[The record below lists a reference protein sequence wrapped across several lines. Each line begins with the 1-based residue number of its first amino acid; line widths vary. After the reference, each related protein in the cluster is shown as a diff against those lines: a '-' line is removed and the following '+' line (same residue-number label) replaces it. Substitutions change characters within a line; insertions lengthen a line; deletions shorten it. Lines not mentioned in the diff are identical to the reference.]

1 MFAGGGDMYAVDS
14 AVISGG
20 RKPAA
25 ARNGRPPGE
34 YRARN
39 PLKNPLNRLVLENL
53 AAFEAWLK
61 EAPAGKPRPRPS
73 VITALEKFTECGVLR
88 YGAVRYRC
96 PECGHDV
103 FVAFS
108 CKRRGLCPSCDA
120 KRSAIIVAAALDRL
134 LPPARYRQWVLVI
147 PKRLRYFI
155 NSRPELAGYLSKLL
169 AREINRHLRQKTGG
183 VPAQLHFVQRFGG
196 ALNLHVHIHAVVS
209 DGTFILETN
218 ALGSQRLLFRPV
230 EGPDDK
236 ELGKIVRAIRRKLL
250 RCLCRL
256 GCLPPEAAEEML
268 KWENSG
274 FSLHKEVVIYPRDR
288 PGLERLLGYCSRPA
302 LSVKRLVYAS
312 KSKIVL
318 YRAERH
324 DGRPEMMAMSPVEF
338 LRRWGLLLP
347 PPHKNLVHY
356 YGALAPRSPL
366 RQALTAQAGKE
377 VKRIKTEERTEKLKT
392 KARSWAACLARVF
405 EVFPLICPKCRVDL
419 KPVAVILED
428 KELARLLNHFGLPAE
443 FPQFRPPTPQCAA
456 KRGPPDEDC
465 QLNPLADQYDNI
477 DPPAPED

>member
-1 MFAGGGDMYAVDS
+1 MRAVGS
-14 AVISGG
+14 AAISVGCNS
-20 RKPAA
+20 A
-25 ARNGRPPGE
+25 ARHNLPAPRE

-39 PLKNPLNRLVLENL
+39 PLKNPLNRLVRDNL
-53 AAFEAWLK
+53 SEFEAWVK
-61 EAPAGKPRPRPS
+61 EAPSGKPRPHPS
-73 VITALEKFTECGVLR
+73 AITALEKFTECGVLR

-169 AREINRHLRQKTGG
+169 AREINRYLKRKSDG
-183 VPAQLHFVQRFGG
+183 VPAQLHFIQRFGG
-196 ALNLHVHIHAVVS
+196 ALNLHIHIHAVVS
-209 DGTFILETN
+209 DGTFTLEAN
-218 ALGSQRLLFRPV
+218 VMGSRRLQFRPV
-230 EGPDDK
+230 EGPDDG
-236 ELGKIVRAIRRKLL
+236 ELAEMVRAIRRKLL
-250 RCLCRL
+250 RRLSRL
-256 GCLPPEAAEEML
+256 GCLPAEVAEEML

-274 FSLHKEVVIYPRDR
+274 FSLHKEVVISQHNR
-288 PGLERLLGYCSRPA
+288 PALERLLGYCSRPA
-302 LSVKRLVYAS
+302 LSLKRLVYAA
-312 KSKIVL
+312 KSKVVL

-324 DGRPEMMAMSPVEF
+324 DGRPGMMALSPVEF

-347 PPHKNLVHY
+347 PPRKNLVHY

-366 RQALTAQAGKE
+366 RPALTAQAVKE
-377 VKRIKTEERTEKLKT
+377 VRRVEKEERAEKLQNR
-392 KARSWAACLARVF
+392 ARSWAACLARVF
-405 EVFPLICPKCRVDL
+405 EVFPLVCPKCRIDL

-428 KELARLLNHFGLPAE
+428 KELVRLLNHFGLPAE
-443 FPQFRPPTPQCAA
+443 FPQSIPAAPQCAS

-465 QLNPLADQYDNI
+465 QVNPLADQYDNI
-477 DPPAPED
+477 DPPSPED

>member
-1 MFAGGGDMYAVDS
+1 MCAVGS
-14 AVISGG
+14 AVIAGG
-20 RKPAA
+20 SISAA
-25 ARNGRPPGE
+25 ARNCKPPGE

-39 PLKNPLNRLVLENL
+39 PFKNPLNRLVLDNL
-53 AAFEAWLK
+53 AEFEARLK
-61 EAPAGKPRPRPS
+61 EAPDGKPRPHPC

-96 PECGHDV
+96 PECGHDI

-120 KRSAIIVAAALDRL
+120 KRSAIMVTAALDRL
-134 LPPARYRQWVLVI
+134 LPPARYRKWVLVI
-147 PKRLRYFI
+147 PKRLRYFV
-155 NSRPELAGYLSKLL
+155 NARPDLAGHLSKLL
-169 AREINRHLRQKTGG
+169 AGEINRYLKQKAAG
-183 VPAQLHFVQRFGG
+183 VPAQLHFIQRFGG
-196 ALNLHVHIHAVVS
+196 ALNLHIHIHAVVS

-218 ALGSQRLLFRPV
+218 ALGLNRLLFRPV
-230 EGPDDK
+230 DGPDED
-236 ELGKIVRAIRRKLL
+236 ELAKIVRAIRRKLL
-250 RCLCRL
+250 RRLVRL

-268 KWENSG
+268 NWENSG
-274 FSLHKEVVIYPRDR
+274 FSLHKEVVIYSDNR

-338 LRRWGLLLP
+338 LRRWGLLRP

-366 RQALTAQAGKE
+366 RAALTEQAGRE
-377 VKRIKTEERTEKLKT
+377 VEKIKAAERTEKLQK

-405 EVFPLICPKCRVDL
+405 EVFPLICPKCRIEL
-419 KPVAVILED
+419 EPVAVILDD
-428 KELARLLNHFGLPAE
+428 KELVRLLKHFGLPIE
-443 FPQFRPPTPQCAA
+443 FPQFRPLAPQYAA

-477 DPPAPED
+477 DPPSPED